1 MTGRQAS
8 LLLPG
13 PIREEIV
20 AHARG
25 HAPRECCGVIAGK
38 DGAPAQL
45 HRLTNLEP
53 GVSRYLVDDEEFY
66 RIYWEIENRG
76 ESLLA
81 VYHSHPVTV
90 AYPSTTD
97 VEFAFWPE
105 AVYLICSLQ
114 IEDAP
119 VIRGF
124 RIVDGE
130 ISEIEIEIG

>member
-1 MTGRQAS
+1 VTEPER
-8 LLLPG
+8 LVIPD

-20 AHARG
+20 AHARD
-25 HAPRECCGVIAGK
+25 HAPRECCGIVAGRN
-38 DGAPAQL
+38 GIPIQP

-53 GVSRYLVDDEEFY
+53 GVTRYLFDDEEFY
-66 RIYWEIENRG
+66 RVYWEIENRG

-81 VYHSHPVTV
+81 VYHSHPVTE
-90 AYPSTTD
+90 AYPSNTD

-114 IEDAP
+114 ASDQP

-124 RIVDGE
+124 RIIDGE
-130 ISEIEIEIG
+130 ISEIDLG